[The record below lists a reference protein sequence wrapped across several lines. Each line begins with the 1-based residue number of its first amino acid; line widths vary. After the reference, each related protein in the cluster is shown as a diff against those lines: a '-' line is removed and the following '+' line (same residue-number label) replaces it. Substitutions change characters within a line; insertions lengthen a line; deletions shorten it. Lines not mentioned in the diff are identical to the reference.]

1 MICLEDLNV
10 KGMMKNHKLAK
21 SIWEVWWWMFTSFLQ
36 YKAEWYWRKLVIIDR
51 FFPSSK
57 TCNCCGNIKEE
68 LKLSERMYN
77 CENCWAEID
86 RDINAAKNILKEG
99 LKQLE
104 Q

>member
-1 MICLEDLNV
+1 MEDLNV

-21 SIWEVWWWMFTSFLQ
+21 SIWEVWWGMFVDFLQ
-36 YKAEWYWRKLVIIDR
+36 YKAEWYWRTLVIIDR
-51 FFPSSK
+51 FFLSSK

-68 LKLSERMYN
+68 LKLLERKYH
-77 CENCWAEID
+77 CSSCWAELD
-86 RDINAAKNILKEG
+86 RDVNAAKNILKEG